1 MKTNILLKISKVIV
15 LMLLTSIVFAQTP
28 KRVVSYST
36 LVQYHFSVPQQT
48 DLSTVSEYD
57 LTKFSSQDQFIST
70 EISFAR
76 DNTPTVTTIYHN
88 TPRYFN
94 DYENEIYK
102 SVTYRGETVLYD
114 HQLNEISRDKVDP
127 NLELEYRFSDDEVD
141 KYGQFEPGFRSDP
154 KLLAEYF
161 FREGMNV
168 RLFTSPTKLVAFN
181 EEVEIVVDYDN
192 YIYET
197 RYFDH
202 GEFVFSNTRYFQEI
216 RGIIF
221 PMQDLTIT
229 VDQLNEQIP
238 MWKTELIN
246 YVEYSIVGRDGKKI
260 LFYQSEEEYDRP
272 KGLQVQ
278 YYEPIEK
285 RSLELSIYPNPA
297 EKVTNLRF
305 PFYWDQEIKIELINL
320 IGSTIK
326 IYDHVIANQ
335 YKLDVSDLKS
345 GTYIV
350 RCTHAGET
358 VSGKL
363 IIP

>member
-1 MKTNILLKISKVIV
+1 MKTNILKDVSTIVI
-15 LMLLTSIVFAQTP
+15 LMLLTPIIFAQTP

-36 LVQYHFSVPQQT
+36 LVQYYFSVPQQT
-48 DLSTVSEYD
+48 DLSAVSEYD

-76 DNTPTVTTIYHN
+76 DNTPTITTLYHN
-88 TPRYFN
+88 SPRYFN
-94 DYENEIYK
+94 DYENEVYK

-114 HQLNEISRDKVDP
+114 HQLNEISRNRVDP
-127 NLELEYRFSDDEVD
+127 NQELEYQFSDEMVD
-141 KYGQFEPGFRSDP
+141 KYGQFELGFRSDP
-154 KLLAEYF
+154 NLLADYF
-161 FREGMNV
+161 IREGMDV
-168 RLFTSPTKLVAFN
+168 RLLSSPTKLVAFN

-202 GEFVFSNTRYFQEI
+202 GQFMYSNTRYFHAI
-216 RGIIF
+216 RGFII
-221 PMQDLTIT
+221 PLSDISIIVDKLT
-229 VDQLNEQIP
+229 EQIP
-238 MWKTELIN
+238 MWRTEIKN
-246 YVEYSIVGRDGKKI
+246 YVEYSIVGVGGEPI

-278 YYEPIEK
+278 YFEPIEK

-297 EKVTNLRF
+297 EQITNLRF
-305 PFYWDQEIKIELINL
+305 PFYWDQEIKIEIINL
-320 IGSTIK
+320 VGSTIK
-326 IYDHVIANQ
+326 TYDHIIANQ

-350 RCTHAGET
+350 RCTHIGET